1 MKLRRAQFANANPTF
16 STGELS
22 KILGKEWSAMDVAKK
37 APWNELYERL
47 MKAFKAKF
55 PEYQYERG
63 GKRNKKR
70 RSRSAPNSPTALL
83 VRGEQQRG
91 SMMTPRYAPYHI
103 PPQHYAVYPPHGH
116 AYPVQQ
122 VHYRPEQAWGQ
133 APPQSY
139 PSYAMVGHQPGSAPG
154 QMEMQPM
161 VMPSEPP
168 MHPQAYSG
176 WGAAPPPPPPPSD
189 QQPLPAPAPSYPA
202 EPQWDEYIHH

>member
-22 KILGKEWSAMDVAKK
+22 KLLGKEWSSMGVEKK

-83 VRGEQQRG
+83 IRGEPYRG
-91 SMMTPRYAPYHI
+91 NMMTPRYAPYHV
-103 PPQHYAVYPPHGH
+103 PPQHYAVYPPHAH

-122 VHYRPEQAWGQ
+122 VHYRQEPAWGHP
-133 APPQSY
+133 PPQQYATY
-139 PSYAMVGHQPGSAPG
+139 PPVAHQQPTSAPG
-154 QMEMQPM
+154 VMDMQPM
-161 VMPSEPP
+161 VMPAEP

-176 WGAAPPPPPPPSD
+176 WAAPE
-189 QQPLPAPAPSYPA
+189 PLPAPAPSYLA
-202 EPQWDEYIHH
+202 EPQWDEYVHH